1 MVILINPLWKNWE
14 TNYPINII
22 HNGDMYLRDVFYMIC
37 NTDGFQCSNT
47 IFILL
52 CFVLHYIHIF
62 YMWRLDCILLC
73 GVGWGV
79 GGVCDTWGLW
89 ADTSCIPCVILSS
102 VSPWNHNTNVCTWN
116 TFISNSQRIPC
127 ILYQLP

>member
-37 NTDGFQCSNT
+37 NTDGFQCSNN

-52 CFVLHYIHIF
+52 CFVLHYIYIF
-62 YMWRLDCILLC
+62 YM
-73 GVGWGV
+73 
-79 GGVCDTWGLW
+79 
-89 ADTSCIPCVILSS
+89 
-102 VSPWNHNTNVCTWN
+102 
-116 TFISNSQRIPC
+116 
-127 ILYQLP
+127 